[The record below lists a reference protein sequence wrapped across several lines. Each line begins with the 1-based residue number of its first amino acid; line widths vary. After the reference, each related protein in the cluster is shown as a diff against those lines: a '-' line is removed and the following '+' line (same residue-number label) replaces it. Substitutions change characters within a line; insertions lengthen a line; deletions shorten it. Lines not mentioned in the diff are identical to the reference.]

1 MFFCWLVAGQ
11 WEANSTACCFL
22 SWRCRNYRVADSF
35 RYGFQKGTE
44 SQIVQETATGLM
56 LYINNECFSSIRRNY
71 LGNVSSVNRFITWK
85 SRNCVTGVAIWA
97 CLNCNIVD
105 IWHMAKFILPVW
117 ESGTPSSSW
126 LFVASSSLLAFEN
139 HLKRHH
145 VSSQW
150 SPWHTGFSGFLLLKG
165 VVNNRQHY
173 PVWECNDIFLGL
185 SRIPFFLGGGG
196 GFVNCPCTESLK
208 SQQARMLQLTLV
220 TAPCS
225 WDCIW
230 VCGAVVLFYLHGFW
244 DYLNAVDKLCFSLSL
259 SVLVFLVKPYYHGN
273 GRSFKAF
280 ESALHIA
287 NGTLRYYY
295 ACMARWCICSQ

>member
-150 SPWHTGFSGFLLLKG
+150 SSWHTGFSGFLLLKG

-185 SRIPFFLGGGG
+185 SRIPFFWGGG
-196 GFVNCPCTESLK
+196 LR
-208 SQQARMLQLTLV
+208 Q
-220 TAPCS
+220 
-225 WDCIW
+225 
-230 VCGAVVLFYLHGFW
+230 
-244 DYLNAVDKLCFSLSL
+244 LSL
-259 SVLVFLVKPYYHGN
+259 HRESQKSASTDASAHTRHSSLLMGLHLSMRSRSAFLFAWILRLFKCCRQALFLALFISPCFFGEAVLP
-273 GRSFKAF
+273 
-280 ESALHIA
+280 
-287 NGTLRYYY
+287 
-295 ACMARWCICSQ
+295 WQW